1 MPQIIKKS
9 KNASMQDEGLY
20 TAIRKSLFKLTGS
33 LISIFGPWLLLIFQS
48 NSICIFQ
55 LTLTIRNFAEHFV
68 RIQIRGR
75 SVEVFLSCKQGM
87 SFKEK
92 LLQPTT
98 TSTSAL
104 AL

>member
-9 KNASMQDEGLY
+9 KNVSMQDEGLY

-33 LISIFGPWLLLIFQS
+33 LISIFWPWLLLIFQS

-75 SVEVFLSCKQGM
+75 SVEVFLSCKQGV
-87 SFKEK
+87 SFKK